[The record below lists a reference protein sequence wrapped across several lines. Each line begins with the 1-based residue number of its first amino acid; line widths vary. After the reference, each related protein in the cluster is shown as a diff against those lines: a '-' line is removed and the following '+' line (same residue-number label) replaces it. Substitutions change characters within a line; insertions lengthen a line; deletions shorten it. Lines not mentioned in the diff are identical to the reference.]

1 MEKQTFDLKEMGLT
15 ALGEFEMRE
24 TEGGLP
30 NWVIWLGE
38 QIISNWD
45 DIKAGAKDGWNS
57 VHYN

>member
-15 ALGEFEMRE
+15 ALGEFELRE
-24 TEGGLP
+24 TEGGWP

-45 DIKAGAKDGWNS
+45 DIKSGAKDGWNS